1 MGKLTA
7 RGVQTKGPGTYQ
19 DGEGLMLVVSPKG
32 AKRWILRLTVDG
44 RRRDMGLGSFP
55 EVSLD
60 QARKD
65 AAVARQQ
72 REQGLDPV
80 AARRAKVATTPT
92 FISAAAAFIRMNR
105 RAWSNP
111 KHGRQWCAT
120 LKTYARPVIG
130 TKPVD
135 KIGTEDIL
143 KVLQPIWV
151 GKTETAKRVQGR
163 LENIL
168 DFATAR
174 KWRAGENPA
183 RWRGHLDTLLPAPRK
198 VTKPVH
204 HPAMPYG
211 EVPAFLAELR
221 GNTSTSSKALQWL
234 ILTATRTNEVLGAT
248 WSEIDQTGRVWVI
261 PGERMKAGRAHR
273 VPLTDACLKIL
284 QSLPRVVGNPYLFP
298 GRVRGRPLS
307 GMALLQLMRGMGYG
321 VAGER
326 GDYVPH
332 GFRSSFR
339 DWAGEVSSASRDVC
353 EMALAHTVANQVEA
367 AYRRGDLF
375 AKRTAMM
382 EQWSSWCGSHGHRGA
397 VVPFPG
403 AAAGAGWQS

>member
-1 MGKLTA
+1 MGNLSDRK
-7 RGVQTKGPGTYQ
+7 VQTAQAGKFE
-19 DGEGLMLVVSPKG
+19 DGEGLRLVVSPAG
-32 AKRWILRLTVDG
+32 AKKWVLRLTVDG
-44 RRRDMGLGSFP
+44 RRREMGLGSYP
-55 EVSLD
+55 VVSLAE
-60 QARKD
+60 ARAK
-65 AAVARQQ
+65 AAEARQQ
-72 REQGLDPV
+72 RAQGLDPLAV
-80 AARRAKVATTPT
+80 RKVAVAKTPT

-105 RAWSNP
+105 RAWSNA

-120 LKTYARPVIG
+120 LRTYAKPVLG

-135 KIGTEDIL
+135 KIGTEDVL
-143 KVLQPIWV
+143 KVLQPIWTT
-151 GKTETAKRVQGR
+151 KTETAKRVQGR
-163 LENIL
+163 MENIL

-174 KWRAGENPA
+174 KWRTGENPA
-183 RWRGHLDTLLPAPRK
+183 RWRGHLDTLLPPPRK
-198 VTKPVH
+198 VARPVH
-204 HPAMPYG
+204 HPAMPYT

-221 GNTSTSSKALQWL
+221 GNTSTSAWALRWL
-234 ILTATRTNEVLGAT
+234 ILTATRTGEVLGAT
-248 WSEIDQTGRVWVI
+248 WEEIDQTSKVWVI

-273 VPLTDACLKIL
+273 VPLTDACMKIL

-298 GRVRGRPLS
+298 GAVRGRPLS
-307 GMALLQLMRGMGYG
+307 GMALLMLMRGMGYG

-339 DWAGEVSSASRDVC
+339 DWAGEVSSFPRDVC

-382 EQWSSWCGSHGHRGA
+382 EQWGQWCGSFGHRGA
-397 VVPFPG
+397 ILPFPG
-403 AAAGAGWQS
+403 AATEAR